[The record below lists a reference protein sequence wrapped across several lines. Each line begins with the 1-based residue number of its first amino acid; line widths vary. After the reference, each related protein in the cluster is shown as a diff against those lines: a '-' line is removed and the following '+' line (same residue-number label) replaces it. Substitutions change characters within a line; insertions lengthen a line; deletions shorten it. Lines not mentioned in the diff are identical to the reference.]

1 MVTLSYAAAVAAGL
15 TAAVAAGYALA
26 SMLGG
31 RRRDDDNEDEGPI
44 TISRPSRGRL
54 PYSHGGWFGASAL
67 FRRGSTSPLWRAL
80 LRELTPVTAAR
91 VEAVEAV
98 GGKGA
103 SARVAFILENNPVM
117 AAFGASHCGL
127 TDDASR
133 PAMEFDSFLPKP
145 LCDAVDAAA
154 RSGDRVALDAAGAA
168 LARAVLVQ
176 HGTLGSFARE
186 FFLGV
191 PQYDTLG
198 AAGAQTIEQ
207 WLACFVAALER
218 AAAAGEAGA
227 RQLLAS
233 GSSGVPC
240 LSVFLDVKSPRASGV
255 VLAALVR
262 ALNYFGLHVW
272 GVGAFRHAQLHEL
285 DPLLGAQQIVQ
296 LRSLA
301 AAAAAAG
308 DPSPPAPATT
318 AASLPRPRLIY
329 LAGSIGDVQRFALGD
344 APSIPRGASVIFNG
358 GSILKASSGTRP
370 WEIDSS
376 AVAAARHL
384 VRTRG
389 LLLGGYIQEPRCD
402 SCAADLLV
410 SAFDDAS
417 IFKIGLTYSNLP
429 GTAELSTPRGNG
441 FDVKWPLSLLF
452 GRKHLDPSSFKLKD
466 EGAGS
471 KDSDLVVAI

>member
-1 MVTLSYAAAVAAGL
+1 V
-15 TAAVAAGYALA
+15 
-26 SMLGG
+26 
-31 RRRDDDNEDEGPI
+31 
-44 TISRPSRGRL
+44 
-54 PYSHGGWFGASAL
+54 
-67 FRRGSTSPLWRAL
+67 
-80 LRELTPVTAAR
+80 
-91 VEAVEAV
+91 
-98 GGKGA
+98 
-103 SARVAFILENNPVM
+103 
-117 AAFGASHCGL
+117 
-127 TDDASR
+127 
-133 PAMEFDSFLPKP
+133 EFDSFLPLP

-154 RSGDRVALDAAGAA
+154 RSGNLAALDAAGAS

-191 PQYDTLG
+191 PQYDTLS
-198 AAGAQTIEQ
+198 AAGAQTVER

-240 LSVFLDVKSPRASGV
+240 MSVFLDIKSPRASGV

-262 ALNYFGLHVW
+262 ALNNFGLHVW

-285 DPLLGAQQIVQ
+285 DPLLAPQQVVQ

-301 AAAAAAG
+301 AAAAAAA
-308 DPSPPAPATT
+308 DPALPAPAATS
-318 AASLPRPRLIY
+318 ASLPRPRLIY

-358 GSILKASSGTRP
+358 GSILKASTGAQA
-370 WEIDSS
+370 WEVDPS
-376 AVAAARHL
+376 AIAAARHL

-389 LLLGGYIQEPRCD
+389 LQLGAYVQEPRTD
-402 SCAADLLV
+402 ACAADLLV
-410 SAFDDAS
+410 SAFDDAAV
-417 IFKIGLTYSNLP
+417 FAIGLTYSNLP
-429 GTAELSTPRGNG
+429 GTAESATPRGNG

-466 EGAGS
+466 SGTS
-471 KDSDLVVAI
+471 SDAAEMVVAI